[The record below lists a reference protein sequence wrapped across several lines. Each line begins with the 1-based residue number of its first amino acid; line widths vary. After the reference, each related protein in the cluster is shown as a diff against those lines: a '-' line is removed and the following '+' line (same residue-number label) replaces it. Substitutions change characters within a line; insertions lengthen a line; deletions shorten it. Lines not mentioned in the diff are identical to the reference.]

1 MADFN
6 FGSISQTNNS
16 GVNQVGENHASVN
29 TSGQPSL
36 PADLTSVLRAVREAL
51 PAPESVKP
59 AEESP
64 KAVEPAKDETE
75 APTAPVAYTSGDAEG
90 DWSENRLSDD
100 DEDMFRQLEAIAKM
114 DKEEQEKPENKDR
127 MGKALKALS
136 QYGPAVAE
144 QLAIFGNSALETLAD
159 TNPIIGGVYAV
170 CKANLPDEA
179 K

>member
-36 PADLTSVLRAVREAL
+36 PADLNSVLQAVRQAVTKPEATQ
-51 PAPESVKP
+51 PTS
-59 AEESP
+59 
-64 KAVEPAKDETE
+64 ETE
-75 APTAPVAYTSGDAEG
+75 EDSEVVSEAPSAPVAYTSEAD
-90 DWSENRLSDD
+90 DSSHWSENQLSDD

-114 DKEEQEKPENKDR
+114 DKKEQEKPENKDKL
-127 MGKALKALS
+127 GKALTAIAK
-136 QYGPAVAE
+136 YGPAVAQ

-159 TNPIIGGVYAV
+159 TNPVVGGIYAV
-170 CKANLPDEA
+170 CKANVPED

>member
-29 TSGQPSL
+29 TSGQQPSL
-36 PADLTSVLRAVREAL
+36 PADLNSVLSAIKQAL
-51 PAPESVKP
+51 PAPEAAKP
-59 AEESP
+59 TP
-64 KAVEPAKDETE
+64 EPNPEPEAASE
-75 APTAPVAYTSGDAEG
+75 APAAPVAYTSGDDHG

-100 DEDMFRQLEAIAKM
+100 DADMFRQLEAIAKM
-114 DKEEQEKPENKDR
+114 EKAEQEKPENKDKI
-127 MGKALKALS
+127 GKALKAIAK
-136 QYGPAVAE
+136 YGPAVAE

-159 TNPIIGGVYAV
+159 TNPVVGGIYAV
-170 CKANLPDEA
+170 CKANLPEED